1 MNEKLI
7 FEKIKYYTEIVKVF
21 FTIAIVVA
29 GGIVTILF
37 NFDSFLKLIVL
48 LIGLFFEIIVIIIVK
63 DLNLQI
69 SGLFQKMEKNK

>member
-29 GGIVTILF
+29 GGIATILF
-37 NFDSFLKLIVL
+37 NLDSLLKLIVL
-48 LIGLFFEIIVIIIVK
+48 LIGLFFEIIVIIIIK
-63 DLNLQI
+63 DLTLQI
-69 SGLFQKMEKNK
+69 AYLFQKMEKNK